1 MKTAEMLSIIAIVM
15 STVSLG
21 WQIISWRRTGALVR
35 VTVHQALT
43 VDDGVWCTNVTAR
56 NSGRTAVSVTNWGYQ
71 LPGRKAGNIF
81 ATRPLPI
88 SPALPH
94 RLEAGAEASFY
105 METDA
110 IQQVCKEKGLR
121 YERVRAW
128 VDLGDGRR
136 IKAKRRGIG
145 LK

>member
-1 MKTAEMLSIIAIVM
+1 MKTAEVLSIIAIGM

-21 WQIISWRRTGALVR
+21 WQIVSWRRSGALIR
-35 VTVHQALT
+35 ATVNQAL
-43 VDDGVWCTNVTAR
+43 VGHEGIWCTNVTAR
-56 NSGRTAVSVTNWGYQ
+56 NLGRMAVSVTNWGYQ

-81 ATRPLPI
+81 MTRPLPI
-88 SPALPH
+88 SPTLPH
-94 RLEAGAEASFY
+94 RLEAGAEVSFY

-110 IQQVCKEKGLR
+110 IQQVCKQKGLP
-121 YERVRAW
+121 YQRVRAW

-136 IKAKRRGIG
+136 IKARRRGIG